1 MSKSNNR
8 PNDRLKSSTLREELR
23 SNRHEVKQRLKRSR
37 LEELEE
43 DDLESEPPIIKE
55 NLS

>member
-23 SNRHEVKQRLKRSR
+23 SQRHEIKQRLRRSK

-43 DDLESEPPIIKE
+43 DDLESEPPVIKE
-55 NLS
+55 NIP